1 MESDEGV
8 GERPSTSGGKAMDS
22 GSGIG
27 MSAILGYAQSEY
39 SLDTSSGAV
48 MASRRHLESENDG
61 NATDEE
67 VEICITRLNFLP
79 DRARRLYMDC
89 QLSLPAGGSVPMRGG
104 AETLSVSAVES
115 SSSPEVR
122 YERQRNTAAEVQ
134 KYWRLQK
141 LAFACPLGNCDLVVN
156 PGSLLS
162 HCLMSHEDVISVEMK
177 VGEAR
182 GLKLMGKS
190 MPESRDKSQCVGLL
204 IYESGRQVA
213 LNSNLPRIY
222 TDWECRLPVLIMLW
236 KTSWDSM
243 PGSPRVTHLYILWL
257 LCPQA
262 QSPLQVTV
270 STEAGL
276 PGAPRRQVI
285 HTCSDSETIE
295 KCDLLSDSPLFMR
308 FTHREMKEHTED
320 YSQDIELQFTIHEDE
335 TVVAPNSPEPMK
347 EDPLDPDEEQ
357 TTVEI
362 EVIADIEVLP
372 SEETSKEELGM
383 EEAEEPTKDSTE
395 DPTDDPTED
404 PTEDSTEAPT
414 DDPFG
419 EPFRDTSE
427 FAEQSQ

>member
-1 MESDEGV
+1 MESDEGE
-8 GERPSTSGGKAMDS
+8 GERPSTSGASRFKGMTS
-22 GSGIG
+22 GSEIGIG

-39 SLDTSSGAV
+39 SLDTSSGALEV
-48 MASRRHLESENDG
+48 AGRRHHESENDG

-104 AETLSVSAVES
+104 AETVSVSAAES

-122 YERQRNTAAEVQ
+122 YERQRNTAAGVQ

-141 LAFACPLGNCDLVVN
+141 LAFACPLGNCEVVVN
-156 PGSLLS
+156 PGNLLS

-190 MPESRDKSQCVGLL
+190 LPESRVKSQCVGLL

-222 TDWECRLPVLIMLW
+222 TDWECRLPVLVMLW

-243 PGSPRVTHLYILWL
+243 PGGPRITHLYVLWL

-262 QSPLQVTV
+262 QPPLQVAV
-270 STEAGL
+270 STGAGL

-295 KCDLLSDSPLFMR
+295 KCDLLSDSPLYMR
-308 FTHREMKEHTED
+308 FTHREMKEYTGD
-320 YSQDIELQFTIHEDE
+320 YTQDIELQLTIHEDE
-335 TVVAPNSPEPMK
+335 AVVAPSSLQSKKDDPMV
-347 EDPLDPDEEQ
+347 PNEEQ
-357 TTVEI
+357 ATVEI

-372 SEETSKEELGM
+372 SEETFKEELAL
-383 EEAEEPTKDSTE
+383 EKAEEPIE
-395 DPTDDPTED
+395 EPTEE
-404 PTEDSTEAPT
+404 PTEYCSEECSEGCPDNSTR
-414 DDPFG
+414 DP
-419 EPFRDTSE
+419 
-427 FAEQSQ
+427 AEVAYQSQ